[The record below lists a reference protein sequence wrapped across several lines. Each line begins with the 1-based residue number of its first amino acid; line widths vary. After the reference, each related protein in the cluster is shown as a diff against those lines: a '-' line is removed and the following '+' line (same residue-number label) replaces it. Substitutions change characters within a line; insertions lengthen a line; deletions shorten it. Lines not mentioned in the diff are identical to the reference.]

1 MNNPWLS
8 SKTLSAFCR
17 DQSGSGWWNNDRFLM
32 RLIRLKPPSV
42 RQWCHL
48 VLVGFLLGPMITAA
62 SCDRPVF
69 ANPLQVLQIGSI
81 ERHFR
86 IVYPTDYSANAH
98 NPLVI
103 LLHGWGGNEDAF
115 LDQDDLRRTADARG
129 VVLVAPRGL
138 GSGAPD
144 FGNNS
149 WTFSG
154 SDTGVTEAG
163 MPICDAAL
171 TPDYRYPSCKAS
183 KIAVTTC
190 AWTHCQGQSHTD
202 IDFLVELFALLE
214 TQQCIDPDRMYLMGG
229 SNGGNLVWDV
239 ARAPRLSNKL
249 AAVASWIGLPHQSYL
264 APGKASALPAAL
276 LITGTKDT
284 TDPPGAWDDFNVTT
298 TSNQTD
304 RYYYESASATIRAWS
319 AASGCPV
326 GAVATPVAA
335 PPPFD
340 CRAYCPGER
349 QDVPALDCR
358 LEMGHEYRE
367 DDAWPLTLDFFL
379 SRRHARGS

>member
-1 MNNPWLS
+1 MD
-8 SKTLSAFCR
+8 KTQRSPKSAYACCR
-17 DQSGSGWWNNDRFLM
+17 HGCASAWNRLASRRRQRWRF
-32 RLIRLKPPSV
+32 IPSV
-42 RQWCHL
+42 ARRWRHIVLL
-48 VLVGFLLGPMITAA
+48 VLVLTPLITKA
-62 SCDRPVF
+62 SCNRPVF
-69 ANPLQVLQIGSI
+69 TEDRQTLQVGAKT
-81 ERHFR
+81 RHFR
-86 IVYPTDYSANAH
+86 IFYPTDYSANAH

-103 LLHGWGGNEDAF
+103 LLHGWGGNEDSF
-115 LDQDDLRRTADARG
+115 LDLDVLRQTADARG

-144 FGNNS
+144 YGNNS

-154 SDTGVTEAG
+154 SDTGVTETG

-183 KIAVTTC
+183 QISITTC
-190 AWTHCQGQSHTD
+190 AWTHCQGRPHTD
-202 IDFLVELFALLE
+202 IDFLIELLALLE
-214 TQQCIDPDRMYLMGG
+214 TQQCIDPDRLYLMGG

-239 ARAPRLSNKL
+239 ARVPNLSQKL

-264 APGKASALPAAL
+264 APENAATLPPAL

-284 TDPPGAWDDFNVTT
+284 TDPPGGWDDFTVTT
-298 TSNQTD
+298 TSNQSD
-304 RYYYESASATIRAWS
+304 RFFYESASATIRAWS

-326 GAVATPVAA
+326 GAVAQPVIA
-335 PPPFD
+335 PAPFD
-340 CRAYCPGER
+340 CRAYCPGAR

-367 DDAWPLTLDFFL
+367 DEAWPLTLDFFL
-379 SRRHARGS
+379 SRQRARGS